1 MRLVYRFEFSVQ
13 ESGYEKK
20 FCNRCDFADE
30 GHPID
35 DFYCHECSYSNGQ
48 HFIEKEDE

>member
-1 MRLVYRFEFSVQ
+1 MLFTEEECMAWEARF
-13 ESGYEKK
+13 EKK
-20 FCNRCDFADE
+20 FCSHCDFADE

-35 DFYCHECSYSNGQ
+35 GFYCHECSYSNGQ